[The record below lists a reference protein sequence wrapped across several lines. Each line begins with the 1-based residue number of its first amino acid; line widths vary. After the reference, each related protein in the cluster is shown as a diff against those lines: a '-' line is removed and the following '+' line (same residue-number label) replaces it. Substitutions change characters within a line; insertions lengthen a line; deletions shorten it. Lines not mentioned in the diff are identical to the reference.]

1 MLDTPAEDYHGGS
14 QRVHQPPLYSE
25 KVFADRKI
33 FFMDLKENDRG
44 RFVKITED
52 VRGRRDTIMLPAEA
66 LDDFLEALNRVAD
79 HEEELDLHP
88 ADARTNADPEEAED
102 KADNKPKADS
112 ESEAEADSEADS
124 EAESESDS
132 GDAKDPAPAED

>member
-1 MLDTPAEDYHGGS
+1 MLDTPAEDYHGGPP
-14 QRVHQPPLYSE
+14 RAHHPPLYSE

-52 VRGRRDTIMLPAEA
+52 VRGRRDTIMLPVEA

-79 HEEELDLHP
+79 HEEEMDLHP
-88 ADARTNADPEEAED
+88 NDPRGNEEPEGDDAPEASDASADETKEAAAVED
-102 KADNKPKADS
+102 
-112 ESEAEADSEADS
+112 
-124 EAESESDS
+124 
-132 GDAKDPAPAED
+132 

>member
-1 MLDTPAEDYHGGS
+1 MTPAEDYHGGH
-14 QRVHQPPLYSE
+14 QRVHHPPLYSE

-79 HEEELDLHP
+79 HEEEMDLHP
-88 ADARTNADPEEAED
+88 ADARAQEDHDDAHDGESDTGAADAPEPEAKE
-102 KADNKPKADS
+102 
-112 ESEAEADSEADS
+112 
-124 EAESESDS
+124 ESDS
-132 GDAKDPAPAED
+132 EEEDAKTPAPAED

>member
-1 MLDTPAEDYHGGS
+1 MLDTPAEDYHGGPP
-14 QRVHQPPLYSE
+14 RAHHPPLYSE

-52 VRGRRDTIMLPAEA
+52 VRGRRDTIMLPVES

-79 HEEELDLHP
+79 HEEEMDLHP
-88 ADARTNADPEEAED
+88 NDPRGNEEPEGDDAPEA
-102 KADNKPKADS
+102 
-112 ESEAEADSEADS
+112 
-124 EAESESDS
+124 SDS
-132 GDAKDPAPAED
+132 SADETKEAAAVED